1 MMLGDAETFVR
12 CQSIFDHS
20 LFDRKLQ
27 ETADFVNKYVAEY
40 NSLPTYDIVNKSCNV
55 NLKQAENLTEEHF
68 TWLLDDFET
77 FVRHK
82 SLERAIL
89 KSADMLEKGEYGP
102 VEELVKKAVQIGL
115 HKDIGTDY
123 FDDPKAR
130 LMGLKNQN
138 GQVSTGWATLDK
150 KLFGGFNKGE
160 LNIFAGGSGAGKSL
174 FLANLGCNWV
184 LNGLNVAYVSFE
196 LSEALVSMRLDS
208 MLTDVPAREI
218 FKDLDGVEM
227 KVKLLGKKAGKFQIK
242 YMASGKNANDL
253 RSYIKEYEIKTG
265 TKLDVILVDYLD
277 LMMPISRKV
286 SPSDLFV
293 KDKFVSEELRNLSM
307 ELNVIFVTA
316 SQLNRGAVEEIEFDH
331 SHIAGGISK
340 INTADNVFGIFTSR
354 AMRERG
360 KYQLQLMKTRS
371 SSGVGQ
377 KVDLEFDID
386 SLRIKDFS
394 DDPNYKPKYQEQ
406 STSIIDGLKTRSTVS
421 EGTSEETPQPE
432 QKISADVQANK
443 LKSMLSNLGD
453 E

>member
-1 MMLGDAETFVR
+1 MVKQNKDYGYEIQKLYLEMMLSDAETFVR
-12 CQSIFDHS
+12 CQSIFDYS

-55 NLKQAENLTEEHF
+55 NLKPAENLTEEHF

-138 GQVSTGWATLDK
+138 GQVSTGWNTLDK

-242 YMASGKNANDL
+242 YMASGKNAND
-253 RSYIKEYEIKTG
+253 T
-265 TKLDVILVDYLD
+265 
-277 LMMPISRKV
+277 
-286 SPSDLFV
+286 
-293 KDKFVSEELRNLSM
+293 
-307 ELNVIFVTA
+307 
-316 SQLNRGAVEEIEFDH
+316 
-331 SHIAGGISK
+331 
-340 INTADNVFGIFTSR
+340 
-354 AMRERG
+354 
-360 KYQLQLMKTRS
+360 
-371 SSGVGQ
+371 
-377 KVDLEFDID
+377 
-386 SLRIKDFS
+386 
-394 DDPNYKPKYQEQ
+394 
-406 STSIIDGLKTRSTVS
+406 
-421 EGTSEETPQPE
+421 
-432 QKISADVQANK
+432 
-443 LKSMLSNLGD
+443 
-453 E
+453 